1 VSEEERSWELL
12 LVIASAGLD
21 GPGRKVV
28 AIRLGD
34 EVGVE
39 FRRKELRVHCLTF
52 AFFFAAILLFNLS
65 GLSFNLIGLIL
76 ITHQ

>member
-1 VSEEERSWELL
+1 M
-12 LVIASAGLD
+12 IASAGLD

-39 FRRKELRVHCLTF
+39 FRRKGLRVHCLAF
-52 AFFFAAILLFNLS
+52 ANFFAAFNLV
-65 GLSFNLIGLIL
+65 GLSLNA
-76 ITHQ
+76 HQ

>member
-1 VSEEERSWELL
+1 LA
-12 LVIASAGLD
+12 IASAGLD

-39 FRRKELRVHCLTF
+39 FRSKEVRVHCLAF
-52 AFFFAAILLFNLS
+52 AFSFVAILLFHLS
-65 GLSFNLIGLIL
+65 VLSFNLIGLSL